1 MAKDVKFEGTI
12 TRDIGGQL
20 VLYLDCAES
29 GEFII
34 LHSQLFPEVKVGDS
48 IGVNVAIE
56 SKS

>member
-1 MAKDVKFEGTI
+1 MKFEGTI

-34 LHSQLFPEVKVGDS
+34 LHSQLFPEVKVGDVIS
-48 IGVNVAIE
+48 VNVAIE